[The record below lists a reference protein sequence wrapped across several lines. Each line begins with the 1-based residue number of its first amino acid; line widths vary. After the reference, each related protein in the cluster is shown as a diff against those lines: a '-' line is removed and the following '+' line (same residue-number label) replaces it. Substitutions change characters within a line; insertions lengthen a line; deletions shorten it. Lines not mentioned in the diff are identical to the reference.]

1 LAKIEFEQDFE
12 NKHVGFWVNKILH
25 VQDNLVE
32 FLKLVT
38 RGNASISIVAN
49 LMHYRLIRK
58 KIGRYFYRNLF
69 LGTSSDI
76 MNEQDFQMVLR
87 KICILE
93 RINGEG

>member
-38 RGNASISIVAN
+38 RGSARIGLAAIS
-49 LMHYRLIRK
+49 MHYCLIREK
-58 KIGRYFYRNLF
+58 NK
-69 LGTSSDI
+69 
-76 MNEQDFQMVLR
+76 
-87 KICILE
+87 
-93 RINGEG
+93 